1 MFLPMERT
9 SEQLRSLSFIDEL
22 SGTRN
27 RRGFFLLAER
37 RLDEARSTPEAQL
50 TVVLAVVQGLKEA
63 NDWHGRAAGTELIRD
78 AARALTAAFGP
89 DDVIARLGGGEFA
102 VLSPSAPDEV
112 RERITATVDGR
123 NQMTTDRPYE
133 LALSIG
139 IANRAVT
146 ESLTID
152 ELIAAA
158 DHDLHQHHG
167 ATPAGPPPVRTTKP
181 RAKRSASADRAKRSA
196 AA

>member
-1 MFLPMERT
+1 MFLSMDRT
-9 SEQLRSLSFIDEL
+9 SEQVRSLSFIDEL

-37 RLDEARSTPEAQL
+37 RLDEARENPASQL
-50 TVVLAVVQGLKEA
+50 TVVLATVQGLKEA
-63 NDWHGRAAGTELIRD
+63 NDWHGRPAGTELIRD
-78 AARALTAAFGP
+78 AARVLTAAFGP

-102 VLSPSAPDEV
+102 VLSLGQPEDA
-112 RERITATVDGR
+112 RERIAAAVEGR
-123 NQMTTDRPYE
+123 NEMTTERPYD
-133 LALSIG
+133 LGLSVG
-139 IANRAVT
+139 IANRVVT
-146 ESLTID
+146 DGLTID

-167 ATPAGPPPVRTTKP
+167 AAPAGPPPVRTTKP
-181 RAKRSASADRAKRSA
+181 RAKRNSSDKRASRSA